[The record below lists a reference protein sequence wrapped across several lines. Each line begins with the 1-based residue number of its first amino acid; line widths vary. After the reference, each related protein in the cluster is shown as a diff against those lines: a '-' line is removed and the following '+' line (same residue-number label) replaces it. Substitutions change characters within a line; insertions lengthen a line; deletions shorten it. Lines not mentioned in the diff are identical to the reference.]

1 MGEQLSARMPLH
13 DLNDPKALARDAT
26 NLGRWGNGDVE
37 IGLVAYN
44 STYDI
49 LGC

>member
-1 MGEQLSARMPLH
+1 MTTTNMPLH
-13 DLNDPKALARDAT
+13 DLNDSKALVRDAT
-26 NLGRWGNGDVE
+26 NLGRRGNGDVE